1 MLFLEYQ
8 SDVNIDCVGT
18 ECGGDGQ
25 ITGPVMLYLEA
36 ACVLHRAHE
45 WQSALCFD
53 SDSGT
58 W

>member
-25 ITGPVMLYLEA
+25 ITGPVM
-36 ACVLHRAHE
+36 
-45 WQSALCFD
+45 
-53 SDSGT
+53 
-58 W
+58 